1 MSRSIWLFAAALVFS
16 GSTLGP
22 TMLSAQPPDEHAPKP
37 FGALQWRSLGPAR
50 GGRSIAVA
58 GSAARPNEYYFG
70 ATGGGLWKTTN
81 GGATWA
87 AVTDGQL
94 TSASVGA
101 VAVAPSNPDIVY
113 IGMGESELRGNI
125 AQGDG
130 VYKSTDAGKT
140 WKHIGLVDTQVISK
154 IRVHPT
160 NPDVVFAAALGHPAG
175 PNPERGVFRSKDG
188 GTTWQ
193 KVLFRD
199 DKTGGIELNFDPK
212 DPQIVYAALWEAFR
226 VSHMMSSGGPGSGL
240 FKSTDGGDHWTELS
254 RNPGMPKSVL
264 GKIGVVVSGVD
275 SNRVYAQIE
284 AEDGGTF
291 SSDDAGATWKR
302 VSEDRN
308 VRQRAFYY
316 TRIYADPK
324 EKDTVYEPNVMFMK
338 STDGGQT
345 WKMPMVP
352 HGDNHDM
359 WIDPSNPKRFIV
371 GNDGAATITLDGG
384 QTWTKM
390 ETPTA
395 QFYHVTTTTDVP
407 YHVCG
412 AQQDNTTAC
421 VSSAAP
427 NGFGAIAGGIDTV
440 FYSVGGGESGYV
452 AQDPKNPDMFFAGS
466 YSGDITSFNRKTG
479 QLRRINPYP
488 DNPMGYATKDIGERF
503 QWTFPI
509 VFSPTDPS
517 VLYVGSQHVWKT
529 TNAGQSWTRI
539 SPDLTRHD
547 PTTMA
552 DSGGPITRDETG
564 VETYATIFSIAPSP
578 KDGNLIWT
586 GSDDGFVQITRDGGA
601 NWKNVTPK
609 DLPPF
614 ARISLVEASP
624 LRPGTAYVAAN
635 RYQHDDFAPYVYKTD
650 DFGETWTKIVNGV
663 APRDFARAVRE
674 DTKRA
679 KLLYLGTEHGIY
691 ISFDDGGNWQSLRQN
706 LPDAPVHDIKVEDRD
721 LVIATHGRAFY
732 VMDDISPLR
741 QWGTATSD
749 AELTVFKP
757 QDALRGLDRTL
768 RIDYQLKQTADKI
781 TVEVLDA
788 QNRVIRTFNGTR
800 ADSEK
805 KPEPPTIEDIFNP
818 KDPKPSTLA
827 GIQRLEWDIRYD
839 RATDFPGL
847 IMWDATTRGPV
858 APPGAYQVRVTADGH
873 TGTQSFAVKREP
885 HLLADVT
892 DADLQ
897 REFQLALQIRD
908 TTAKANQAVL
918 LVRGIR
924 PQIQDRA
931 GKLDSKTG
939 PTAKALE
946 ALEKTLTAVETE
958 VYQVKNQSFE
968 DPLNFPIMLNNKIA
982 SLQGIVESADAPPT
996 DQTYEMFKLL
1006 SGRLDEQ
1013 MNKLDTAVQ
1022 KDLPQVNQ
1030 LLQRQKLTPIKPVP
1044 LKPEDPKAK
1053 PKSDR

>member
-1 MSRSIWLFAAALVFS
+1 MSRFPHIITAALIVAGLALEPVGF
-16 GSTLGP
+16 
-22 TMLSAQPPDEHAPKP
+22 SAQARDDHAPKP
-37 FGALQWRSLGPAR
+37 FGALHWRSIGPAR
-50 GGRSIAVA
+50 GGRSIAA
-58 GSAARPNEYYFG
+58 TGSAARPNEYYFG
-70 ATGGGLWKTTN
+70 ATGGGLWKTIN

-101 VAVAPSNPDIVY
+101 VAVSPSNPDIVY

-140 WKHIGLVDTQVISK
+140 WTHIGLVETQVISK
-154 IRVHPT
+154 IRIHPT
-160 NPDVVFAAALGHPAG
+160 NPDIVFVAALGHPAG
-175 PNPERGVFRSKDG
+175 PNPERGIFRTKDG
-188 GTTWQ
+188 GKTWE

-212 DPQIVYAALWEAFR
+212 NPQVVYASLWEAFR

-254 RNPGMPKSVL
+254 RNPGMPKGVL

-291 SSDDAGATWKR
+291 SSDDAGATWTR

-324 EKDTVYEPNVMFMK
+324 VKDTVYEPNVMFMK
-338 STDGGQT
+338 STDGGHT

-359 WIDPSNPKRFIV
+359 WIDPTNPNRFIV
-371 GNDGAATITLDGG
+371 ANDGGATITLDGG
-384 QTWTKM
+384 QTWTKLEM
-390 ETPTA
+390 PTA
-395 QFYHVTTTTDVP
+395 QFYHVTTTSDVP

-427 NGFGAIAGGIDTV
+427 GGFGAIAGGIDTV

-479 QLRRINPYP
+479 QLRRVNPYP
-488 DNPMGYATKDIGERF
+488 DNPMGYATKDIAERF

-517 VLYVGSQHVWKT
+517 ALYVGSQHVWKT
-529 TNAGQSWTRI
+529 VNAGQSWTRI

-547 PTTMA
+547 PATMA

-564 VETYATIFSIAPSP
+564 VETYATIFSIAPSS
-578 KDGNLIWT
+578 KDGRLIWT
-586 GSDDGFVQITRDGGA
+586 GSDDGYVQLTRDGGTT
-601 NWKNVTPK
+601 WKNVTPP

-624 LRPGTAYVAAN
+624 FRPGTAYVAAN

-650 DFGETWTKIVNGV
+650 DYGATWTKIVSGI

-674 DTKRA
+674 DPKRA
-679 KLLYLGTEHGIY
+679 KLLYLGTEHGVY
-691 ISFDDGGNWQSLRQN
+691 VSFDDGGAWQSLRQN
-706 LPDAPVHDIKVEDRD
+706 LPDVPVHDIKVEERD
-721 LVIATHGRAFY
+721 LVIATHGRGFY
-732 VMDDISPLR
+732 VMDDVSPLR
-741 QWGTATSD
+741 QWGIAPSTTD
-749 AELTVFKP
+749 VTLFKP
-757 QDALRGLDRTL
+757 EDALRGLDRTL
-768 RIDYQLKQTADKI
+768 PINYQLKQTAEKLTI
-781 TVEVLDA
+781 EILDA
-788 QNRVIRTFNGTR
+788 QDHVIRTYTGTK
-800 ADSEK
+800 ADSER

-827 GIQRLEWDIRYD
+827 GLQRLDWDLRYD
-839 RATDFPGL
+839 RATDFAGL

-858 APPGAYQVRVTADGH
+858 APPGQYHVRVTADGH
-873 TGTQSFAVKREP
+873 TETQAFAVKREP

-939 PTAKALE
+939 PTAKALD
-946 ALEKTLTAVETE
+946 ALEKTLTAVETQ

-982 SLQGIVESADAPPT
+982 SLQGIVESADAQPT
-996 DQTYEMFKLL
+996 DQTYDMFKLL
-1006 SGRLDEQ
+1006 SSRLDEQ

-1030 LLQRQKLTPIKPVP
+1030 MLQRQKLMPIKPVP
-1044 LKPEDPKAK
+1044 LKPEEKPK